1 MGTFRGC
8 SSIDWLPGN
17 NAGTNEEWDQVERQ
31 ANGDLARGLRAAGVK
46 KVVMG
51 ELSEEWYL
59 YAIAHKYPGDSE
71 STTLSSPDATPI
83 KQKEWATDVVARYIP
98 RHLAEKYVTAYEFKI
113 SPPYVNEDD
122 RSGLHAVET
131 LAGYALSA
139 AQVYIPVRILEKE
152 LELAGEGVSVV
163 RYVID
168 WAAEESTE
176 RVFGAP
182 DFFHRY

>member
-1 MGTFRGC
+1 MHSLRVNNLLKPGRVEVLPAGMLSGSNIEDAWQVITLIRQFLRG
-8 SSIDWLPGN
+8 
-17 NAGTNEEWDQVERQ
+17 
-31 ANGDLARGLRAAGVK
+31 
-46 KVVMG
+46 
-51 ELSEEWYL
+51 Y
-59 YAIAHKYPGDSE
+59 
-71 STTLSSPDATPI
+71 
-83 KQKEWATDVVARYIP
+83 VVARYIP

-139 AQVYIPVRILEKE
+139 AQVYVPVRILEKE